1 MNKTIKRNS
10 LKYRR
15 YENRRNDQW
24 RNTAI
29 ESFQSFLYR
38 HFKNSPHY
46 RQMLPSSHQ
55 PARFFATAKTNKF
68 ENINDITVDNLWLR
82 LIIDQTGTCYYKT
95 GKTITEYLKS
105 LKKNEFVITNT
116 QQFPSMLNNVP
127 LSENEEDV
135 SYDVESLLTNIPVRE
150 TIDFICNE
158 IYNRKKLK
166 PICKQSIFKKLLYKL
181 TTECTFSV
189 TGKLRKQV
197 DGVAMGGTLS
207 VTLSDC
213 FVNKIEK
220 DVVIPL
226 KPNFYCR

>member
-1 MNKTIKRNS
+1 
-10 LKYRR
+10 
-15 YENRRNDQW
+15 
-24 RNTAI
+24 
-29 ESFQSFLYR
+29 
-38 HFKNSPHY
+38 
-46 RQMLPSSHQ
+46 MLPSSHQ

-68 ENINDITVDNLWLR
+68 ENINDITVDNLRLR
-82 LIIDQTGTCYYKT
+82 PIIDQTGTCYYKT

-105 LKKNEFVITNT
+105 LKKKEFVITNT

-127 LSENEEDV
+127 LSKNEEDV

-166 PICKQSIFKKLLYKL
+166 SISKQSIFRKLLYKL

-189 TGKLRKQV
+189 TGKLRKQI
-197 DGVAMGGTLS
+197 DGVVMGGTLS
-207 VTLSDC
+207 VTLSNC
-213 FVNKIEK
+213 FMKKIEK

-226 KPNFYCR
+226 KPNFYSRYVNHTYNRRTKINQMSYLKG